1 MVLESRKR
9 REHLSDEDL
18 QKNRAI
24 IDSFSKGNPGPGD
37 SDNHPPEVKR
47 RESLA
52 PPAGP
57 NMTWEEYSKCP
68 AGQPPLLARFVVD
81 FFYMYIKLSRIFLR
95 NTVLQ

>member
-52 PPAGP
+52 PPVGP

-68 AGQPPLLARFVVD
+68 AGQPPLLAR
-81 FFYMYIKLSRIFLR
+81 L
-95 NTVLQ
+95 

>member
-1 MVLESRKR
+1 MEKLG
-9 REHLSDEDL
+9 RETIQDEALS
-18 QKNRAI
+18 QRVCMGSIN
-24 IDSFSKGNPGPGD
+24 SFSKGNPGPGD

-68 AGQPPLLARFVVD
+68 AGQPPLLAR
-81 FFYMYIKLSRIFLR
+81 L
-95 NTVLQ
+95 